1 MTQKEE
7 NTIRSAS
14 KFLRTIYAED
24 VGICASIIDA
34 EANILSNNKVADS
47 ISTLIEGLNAINIW
61 CKLIS
66 SKLNKLKI
74 QGEL

>member
-24 VGICASIIDA
+24 IDTCASIINA
-34 EANILSNNKVADS
+34 EANILSNNKVVES
-47 ISTLIEGLNAINIW
+47 ISTLIEGLDTV
-61 CKLIS
+61 S
-66 SKLNKLKI
+66 T
-74 QGEL
+74 

>member
-24 VGICASIIDA
+24 AGIYASIIDA

-66 SKLNKLKI
+66 SELNKLKEI
-74 QGEL
+74 EL